1 MSALVDGI
9 DVIFDK
15 DLLKAGDVYGKSFLM
30 GGCHF
35 RFCQRTDHKYI
46 EFSVMNSKAEA
57 GRVNNSILTGY
68 IPVKSLDEIIV
79 ALQRLRPPLKQLEFG
94 DRYDGPGAIETLIAN
109 MEKEAAQEKFVLSKP
124 LLQKEIR

>member
-57 GRVNNSILTGY
+57 GRVNNSILTALAIVSKFTDKIFY
-68 IPVKSLDEIIV
+68 EEI
-79 ALQRLRPPLKQLEFG
+79 
-94 DRYDGPGAIETLIAN
+94 
-109 MEKEAAQEKFVLSKP
+109 KFLS
-124 LLQKEIR
+124 E